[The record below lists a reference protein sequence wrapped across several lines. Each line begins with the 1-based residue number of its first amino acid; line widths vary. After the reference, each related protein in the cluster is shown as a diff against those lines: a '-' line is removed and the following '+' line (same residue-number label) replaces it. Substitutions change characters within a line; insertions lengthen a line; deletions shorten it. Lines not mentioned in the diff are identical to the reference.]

1 MSKPALGW
9 WAYRPDTVWICT
21 FTYPSS
27 SMDSFL
33 LQDLLA
39 ATLEIPFAVPPYM
52 SLLARSV
59 ATLEGIALAGDPNYQ
74 MVAQAYPFVVRK
86 VLRNDSSSSTAILRD
101 ILFDA
106 DGQMKATRL
115 STLLNAA
122 LGFVAEAQ
130 AGFIDFDSVPDDG
143 ATLSD
148 AVAFLLS
155 EVRMP
160 VLGHVCSNV

>member
-1 MSKPALGW
+1 
-9 WAYRPDTVWICT
+9 
-21 FTYPSS
+21 
-27 SMDSFL
+27 
-33 LQDLLA
+33 
-39 ATLEIPFAVPPYM
+39 M

-86 VLRNDSSSSTAILRD
+86 VLRNESSSSTAILRD

-106 DGQMKATRL
+106 DGQIKPTRL

-122 LGFVAEAQ
+122 FGFVSEAQ
-130 AGFIDFDSVPDDG
+130 GGFVDFDSVPDDG
-143 ATLSD
+143 ATLTD

-155 EVRMP
+155 EVR
-160 VLGHVCSNV
+160 VLSCRCHPDHALEFIMSQLIRRKLHAKADLGCRSLALSISDCWYVCRRHENCGPCSLAI